1 MTNGKTSQQQFG
13 SQALV
18 STTQPPLQRSASETE
33 HSPDLGEES
42 DVAAREAEE
51 KPSERGEDSQPAS
64 VELQPQ
70 QAAANTHDGDNNQTD
85 KTADSI
91 AEIAPDNHLQEGLS
105 NQQASA
111 RLTEV
116 R

>member
-18 STTQPPLQRSASETE
+18 STTQPPLQGSASETE
-33 HSPDLGEES
+33 HSTDLGEES
-42 DVAAREAEE
+42 DVAAREAEQRPTE
-51 KPSERGEDSQPAS
+51 GGEDSQPAS

-70 QAAANTHDGDNNQTD
+70 QAAANTYGGDNDQPN

-91 AEIAPDNHLQEGLS
+91 PEIAIDNHLQENLT
-105 NQQASA
+105 NQLVSA
-111 RLTEV
+111 R
-116 R
+116 